1 MNEDKV
7 FIEGHVVGLFADTLG
22 KKGKQIKVASGDIV
36 NIDDNFIY
44 KLIGPETGHADE
56 APRYIKNILV
66 RLREL
71 PVHDREVWLKAIM
84 GEFKEDFSHVKW
96 REGYEQGKF
105 EGEWVGNQLKD
116 ADKVRREL
124 NKVKVKQFVADW
136 YEENKDEFELNLW
149 IFLTEFDEKNIDRSE
164 RFGIWL
170 GDEDNNPIQTLVNMH
185 QFGYE
190 VEEEKK
196 FFVKIK
202 CLSEE
207 YKYLNYFKSCREWLF
222 SEKEET
228 KEYRTAQTRKQLEEA
243 GFGWVFDCPG
253 VEIEEVE

>member
-1 MNEDKV
+1 MNIKALIKKYEAV
-7 FIEGHVVGLFADTLG
+7 ECVVGIVSG
-22 KKGKQIKVASGDIV
+22 KTILKTVLRDLKQLDE
-36 NIDDNFIY
+36 
-44 KLIGPETGHADE
+44 PETGHADE
-56 APRYIKNILV
+56 APRYVKNILA

-71 PVHDREVWLKAIM
+71 PLHDREVWLKAIM
-84 GEFKEDFSHVKW
+84 GEFEQDFSRAKW
-96 REGYEQGKF
+96 REGYEQGKL
-105 EGEWVGNQLKD
+105 EGIVE
-116 ADKVRREL
+116 RE
-124 NKVKVKQFVADW
+124 KVKVKKFVADW
-136 YEENKDEFELNLW
+136 YEENKDYFEFNVWDW
-149 IFLTEFDEKNIDRSE
+149 IAFRDEAKKLENREFNNWINDSRE
-164 RFGIWL
+164 
-170 GDEDNNPIQTLVNMH
+170 NPIQTLVNMH

-228 KEYRTAQTRKQLEEA
+228 KEYRTAHTRKELEEA

-253 VEIEEVE
+253 IEIEEVDG